1 MVKWISQLTSD
12 QSFWVRVLVGAQC
25 YNKIM
30 IGKIR
35 NLVVSI
41 ISLLVIIAGVLSVLV
56 VLDLITVEQLWG
68 NLSTLIQVGLI
79 ILVCTFTLIMLLR
92 ANSGDK
98 K

>member
-1 MVKWISQLTSD
+1 
-12 QSFWVRVLVGAQC
+12 
-25 YNKIM
+25 M

-41 ISLLVIIAGVLSVLV
+41 VSLLVIVAGVMSVLV
-56 VLDLITVEQLWG
+56 VLDLITVEQLWS
-68 NLSTLIQVGLI
+68 NLGTLVQIGLI